1 MALAGSPVQTDEYT
15 RIAQAEDDHW
25 WYRHTRAM
33 MAEMLAPWLRPGSV
47 ILDAGCGPG
56 GNSSFLAP
64 YGKVVGADISPDAM
78 RLLKVRWP
86 ATSPVQASI
95 TDLPFGSGSFDVVV
109 TVTVLAMLPD
119 DRRAV
124 GEVARVLRP
133 GGAAFFIEAAF
144 PALRRGHD
152 IVCNVVRR
160 YRKPEFEAI
169 IDAAGLTVRRSTY
182 AHSYLVPPAAV
193 LAAASRFRKAPEGA
207 RSDLQHGR
215 SLDRVFTSLTALERR
230 VLARRNL
237 PAGVSVVAV
246 ATK

>member
-1 MALAGSPVQTDEYT
+1 MQADEFT

-25 WYRHTRAM
+25 WYRHTRAL
-33 MAEMLAPWLRPGSV
+33 MAEMLAPWLRPGSR

-56 GNSSFLAP
+56 GNSAFLSP

-86 ATSPVQASI
+86 ETAAVQASI
-95 TDLPFGSGSFDVVV
+95 GDLPFGPASFDVVV

-124 GEVARVLRP
+124 AEVARVLRP

-152 IVCNVVRR
+152 VVCNVVRR
-160 YRKPEFEAI
+160 YRRPAFEAM
-169 IDAAGLTVRRSTY
+169 IDDAGLSVQRATY
-182 AHSYLVPPAAV
+182 AHSYLVPPAAL
-193 LAAASRFRKAPEGA
+193 LAAASRVRRNATESAK
-207 RSDLQHGR
+207 SDLQHGR
-215 SLDRVFTSLTALERR
+215 SLDKVFTKLTAVERR
-230 VLARRNL
+230 ILARRNL

-246 ATK
+246 ATKR

>member
-1 MALAGSPVQTDEYT
+1 MQSDEFT

-25 WYRHTRAM
+25 WYRHTRSV
-33 MAEMLAPWLRPGSV
+33 MASMLEPWLKPGAR

-56 GNSSFLAP
+56 GNSAFLSP

-86 ATSPVQASI
+86 DTAPVQASI
-95 TDLPFGSGSFDVVV
+95 CDLPFGPASFDVVV

-119 DRRAV
+119 DGRAV
-124 GEVARVLRP
+124 AEVARVLRP

-152 IVCNVVRR
+152 VVCSVVRR
-160 YRKPEFEAI
+160 YRRPGFEALI
-169 IDAAGLTVRRSTY
+169 EGAGLTVRRSTY
-182 AHSYLVPPAAV
+182 LHSYLVPPAAV
-193 LAAASRFRKAPEGA
+193 LAAASRVRGGKPEA
-207 RSDLQHGR
+207 AKSDLQHGR
-215 SLDRVFTSLTALERR
+215 ALDGVFTKLTAVERR
-230 VLARRNL
+230 ILARRNL
-237 PAGVSVVAV
+237 PAGVSVSAV

>member
-1 MALAGSPVQTDEYT
+1 MQSDEFT

-25 WYRHTRAM
+25 WYVHTRSL
-33 MAEMLAPWLRPGSV
+33 MAEMLAPWLKPGAR

-56 GNSSFLAP
+56 GNSAFLSP
-64 YGKVVGADISPDAM
+64 HGKVVGADISADAL
-78 RLLKVRWP
+78 RLVQRRWP
-86 ATSPVQASI
+86 GTAPVHASI
-95 TDLPFGSGSFDVVV
+95 TDLPFAAESFDVVV

-124 GEVARVLRP
+124 AEVTRVLRP

-152 IVCNVVRR
+152 VVCSVVRR
-160 YRKPEFEAI
+160 YRRPQFVAMIE
-169 IDAAGLTVRRSTY
+169 DAGLRVQRSTY

-193 LAAASRFRKAPEGA
+193 LAAAARLRGNRPETA

-215 SLDRVFTSLTALERR
+215 SLDKVFTKLTAVERR
-230 VLARRNL
+230 ILARRNL

-246 ATK
+246 AAK